1 MHKKVQPG
9 DLGLSRLH
17 GVTPPPSG
25 GESIGLRM
33 RSCRSRQGRCSVTM
47 GRRCGSGPGRSTFV
61 AVNVESGA
69 DRAGLPEADGV
80 RGLRLPSRHGR
91 KAYLLGS
98 SGDCRSGSVW
108 KVPAHR
114 LMLPPNAWG
123 GSLVAVS
130 DCSLPDLREPGTAA
144 GTCGPRYRREEA
156 MPGYLIWLGV
166 AL

>member
-1 MHKKVQPG
+1 
-9 DLGLSRLH
+9 
-17 GVTPPPSG
+17 
-25 GESIGLRM
+25 M
-33 RSCRSRQGRCSVTM
+33 RSCRGRQGRCSVTM
-47 GRRCGSGPGRSTFV
+47 DRRCGSGPGRSTFV

-69 DRAGLPEADGV
+69 DRAGLPEAEGV

-123 GSLVAVS
+123 GSLVAKNNG
-130 DCSLPDLREPGTAA
+130 SLPELREPGTAV
-144 GTCGPRYRREEA
+144 GTYGPRYRREEA
-156 MPGYLIWLGV
+156 MPGYLIWRGV